1 MKKAFS
7 LIILVLILA
16 SLWGCTVQV
25 PQVQVLAT
33 TMPVY
38 TFCRELCQ
46 GTSVQVGQLIQD
58 NVSCL
63 HDYTLQVN
71 QMKAIEGAQI
81 IVINGG
87 GLEDFLSDALD
98 GSHTVIDSSLGIQTT
113 HRDHAHHDDH
123 HGHDHGA
130 DAHFW
135 LSPACAK
142 EMARNICDGLVLQF
156 PEYKDTFAKNLEEL
170 TGKLDELQYYGESVL
185 AALSTRDLI
194 TFHDG
199 FSYFAESFDLH
210 ILAAIEEE
218 AGSETS
224 AARLISLAELVE
236 HHSLTAV
243 FTEKSGSTASANIIA
258 AETGVA
264 VYALD
269 MGISQGDYFEVMYH
283 NIDTIKEALG

>member
-81 IVINGG
+81 VVINGG

-123 HGHDHGA
+123 HSHDHGA

-269 MGISQGDYFEVMYH
+269 MGISQGDYFEIMYH